1 MPFGGN
7 LSPEEGSHYAV
18 LPFTKL
24 STPLHPEPSPLKGG
38 QLFQGLSQVSAETT
52 GQGWS
57 YG

>member
-7 LSPEEGSHYAV
+7 FSTEQGSHYAV
-18 LPFTKL
+18 LPFTML

-38 QLFQGLSQVSAETT
+38 QLLQGLSQVSAQTMR
-52 GQGWS
+52 QGWS